1 MILASND
8 IILRLAKNDDMGF
21 INKIR
26 ERTGLAVGIIA
37 VGLGLFVVGGDLL
50 GPNSTLLGGNT
61 NEIGEINGTTIKLDE
76 FQSKVDELSFNFQMS
91 QGRSPSGDD
100 MYSIRQQA
108 WDLLVNKY
116 AYEEEFAGLGI
127 TVSDEEVVDMVQGNN
142 ISPEIVQ
149 AFTNPET
156 GQFDKDQIITY
167 LQNLSAMPAQQQA
180 AWYNFEGTL
189 APARLML
196 KFDNLFLQTNY
207 VTQEEAKREYVQAN
221 KIAEVKYLYVPYY
234 TVSDSSVTVTDAEL
248 QAYLKSHADQY
259 QRELSRSL
267 EYISF
272 PIIASADDTAA
283 VIEEINEIK
292 GLLAQ
297 SKNDSLF
304 ARANSDAPT
313 PFRTYTPDQLPASL
327 NDTIKTM
334 QEGDIIGPILANDR
348 YTVYKLSKKAEGTT
362 GYARASHILFKGED
376 ETEAAKSAAKAEA
389 RRILAEIKRGASFA
403 EMARIHGT
411 DGTATRGGD
420 LGWFG
425 EGRMVEPFEK
435 AVFDATKTGL
445 LNDVVETDFGYHI
458 IEITAVK
465 TNTTFK
471 VATIEKEII
480 ASDDTRNMAYR
491 DADMFALSSENLEQ
505 FRANAAEKGL
515 EIEEAKGVAP
525 NARRFGGL
533 SDARTIIIWLFN
545 DGSVGKVSEV
555 YELDSEYV
563 VAAMTGEQPKGLVEL
578 SAVRDDITK
587 KVKDE
592 KKAAVIA
599 DQLKTK
605 TGTLD
610 EISEQMGADA
620 TVYTMS
626 DLKLSANALTGV
638 GNAPEAVGKAF
649 ALAAGERSD
658 VVKADNGV
666 VIVETVSI
674 TEAPEVADFSTFKD
688 QLSQRRQS
696 RISFSLSQAIREFAE
711 IEDERYKFF

>member
-1 MILASND
+1 
-8 IILRLAKNDDMGF
+8 MGF

-26 ERTGLAVGIIA
+26 EKTGLAVGIIA
-37 VGLGLFVVGGDLL
+37 LGLGLFVVGGDLL

-61 NEIGEINGTTIKLDE
+61 NEIGEINGTTITLEE
-76 FQSKVDELSFNFQMS
+76 FQSKVDELSFNFSMS
-91 QGRSPSGDD
+91 TGRNPSGDD

-116 AYEEEFAGLGI
+116 AYQEEFDGLGI
-127 TVSDEEVVDMVQGNN
+127 TVTDEEVVDMVQGNN

-156 GQFDKDQIITY
+156 GEFDRDQIVNY

-189 APARLML
+189 APSRLML

-207 VTQEEAKREYVQAN
+207 VTQEEAKREYTQAN
-221 KIAEVKYLYVPYY
+221 KIAEVKYLYIPYY
-234 TVSDSSVTVTDAEL
+234 TISDSSVSVTESDL
-248 QAYLKSHADQY
+248 QAYLKSHSDQY

-267 EYISF
+267 EYVSF
-272 PIIASADDTAA
+272 PIVPSADDTAA
-283 VIEEINEIK
+283 VVEEITEIK
-292 GLLAQ
+292 NLLAQ

-327 NDTIKTM
+327 NDTIKAM
-334 QEGDIIGPILANDR
+334 AEGDVIGPILANDR
-348 YTVYKLSKKAEGTT
+348 YTVYKLSAITEGGTS
-362 GYARASHILFKGED
+362 YARASHILFKADD
-376 ETEAAKSAAKAEA
+376 ETEASKSAAKAEA
-389 RRILAEIKRGASFA
+389 RKILSEIKKGASFA
-403 EMARIHGT
+403 EMARVHGT

-425 EGRMVEPFEK
+425 EGRMVEPFED
-435 AVFDATKTGL
+435 AVFGATRTGL
-445 LNDVVETDFGYHI
+445 LNDVVETDFGFHI
-458 IEITAVK
+458 IDVTAVK
-465 TNTTFK
+465 TDKAYK
-471 VATIEKEII
+471 VVTIEKEII
-480 ASDDTRNMAYR
+480 PSDETRNMVYR
-491 DADMFALSSENLEQ
+491 EADMFALSSENLEQ
-505 FRANAAEKGL
+505 FRSNAAEKGF
-515 EIEEAKGVAP
+515 EVEVASGVAP
-525 NARRFGGL
+525 NARRFGTL
-533 SDARTIIIWLFN
+533 SDSRAVVIWLFN
-545 DGSVGKVSEV
+545 QASVGKVSEV

-563 VAAMTGEQPKGLVEL
+563 VAAMTGEQPKGLAQL
-578 SAVRDDITK
+578 SAVEDDITR
-587 KVKDE
+587 KVKEE
-592 KKAAVIA
+592 KKAGIIA
-599 DQLKTK
+599 DQLKAK

-620 TVYTMS
+620 NVYTMS

-658 VVKADNGV
+658 VIKTDNGV
-666 VIVETVSI
+666 VLLETVSV
-674 TEAPEVADFSTFKD
+674 TDAPEATDFSTFKD

-696 RISFSLSQAIREFAE
+696 RISFSLAQAIKDFAE